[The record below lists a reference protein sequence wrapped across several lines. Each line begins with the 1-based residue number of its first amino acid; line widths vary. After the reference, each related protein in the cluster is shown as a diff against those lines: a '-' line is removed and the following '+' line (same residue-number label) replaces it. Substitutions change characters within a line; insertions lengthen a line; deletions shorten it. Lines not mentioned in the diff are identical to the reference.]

1 MVQFD
6 NAVWGVFFAALL
18 YVLGNGVW
26 VNHLVRERT
35 WLGWVLWSALGGTLL
50 VVVALFESR
59 LDQASGMS
67 AVERLGSV
75 APENHWIA
83 IGLFAL
89 MSVPGAASVL
99 TKQSIRWTRITLL
112 LPAILLFI
120 PVGRQLANPDN
131 NYLMLSLGST
141 LAICAVLYIW
151 QLLLDSEPQ
160 KSLKSHAA
168 SEEEGVR

>member
-35 WLGWVLWSALGGTLL
+35 WLGWVLWSVLGGTLL
-50 VVVALFESR
+50 LVVALFESR
-59 LDQASGMS
+59 LDQASGMG
-67 AVERLGSV
+67 AMERLGSV

-99 TKQSIRWTRITLL
+99 MKQSIRWTRITLL

-120 PVGRQLANPDN
+120 PVGRQLANPDD
-131 NYLMLSLGST
+131 NYLLLSLGST

-160 KSLKSHAA
+160 GHVKSHAA
-168 SEEEGVR
+168 SEGEG